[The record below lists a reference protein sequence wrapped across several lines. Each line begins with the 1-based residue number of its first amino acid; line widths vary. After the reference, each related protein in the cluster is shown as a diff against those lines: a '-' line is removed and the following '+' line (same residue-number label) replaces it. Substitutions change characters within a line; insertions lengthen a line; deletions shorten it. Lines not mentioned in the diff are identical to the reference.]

1 MIITK
6 KAISR
11 RTVLRG
17 VGATVALPLLDCM
30 VPALTAMSK
39 TAAAPTRRYGA
50 FYIPNGFSVGA
61 GHWTPTTEGPDFELP
76 FIQEPLEPFRDQLSV
91 LSGLYL
97 KTADAR
103 PGEGAGD
110 HSRGPGCYLTCV
122 HIKRT
127 EGAGIEAGT
136 SVDQIIAREFRTETQ
151 LDSLQLGLVQV
162 GTLGTCDAGY
172 ACAYRSTISWRTPA
186 TPLPMEIH
194 PRAVFER
201 LFGDGGT
208 TDPALR
214 EAQIAQRRSLLDSM
228 TQDVARFKMR
238 LGERDRSRVTEYL
251 EAVRDMERRI
261 QVAEE
266 QSDREMPLVESPE
279 GGIPAT
285 FEDHYRIMADL
296 LTLALQV
303 DLTRVFTFMLAE
315 EQSGRTYPESGV
327 AEGHHGISHHLYV
340 PKTLEKL
347 AKINRYHVQM
357 FTYLLDK
364 LRSTPDGEGSLLDH
378 SMIFYGSGLSDSDR
392 HSHENMTALLLGK
405 GAGQIK
411 GGRHIRCPQG
421 TPLANL
427 HLTTLHKMGVRLERF
442 GDSTGR
448 LEDVQLVDI

>member
-1 MIITK
+1 MIVTK
-6 KAISR
+6 KSISR
-11 RTVLRG
+11 RTALRG
-17 VGATVALPLLDCM
+17 VGATIALPLLDCM
-30 VPALTAMSK
+30 VPALTAVSK
-39 TAAAPTRRYGA
+39 TPAAPTRRYGA

-61 GHWTPTTEGPDFELP
+61 GHWTPATEGADFELP
-76 FIQEPLEPFRDQLSV
+76 FVQEPLEPFRDQLLV
-91 LSGLYL
+91 LSGLNL

-110 HSRGPGCYLTCV
+110 HSRGPGCYLTSV

-136 SVDQIIAREFRTETQ
+136 SVDQIIAREFRNKTQ
-151 LDSLQLGLVQV
+151 LDSLQVGLVQV
-162 GTLGTCDAGY
+162 DTLGTCDAGY
-172 ACAYRSTISWRTPA
+172 ACTYRSTISWRTPT

-208 TDPALR
+208 TNPELR
-214 EAQIAQRRSLLDSM
+214 RAQILQRRSLLDSM
-228 TQDVARFKMR
+228 IEDVARLKTQ
-238 LGERDRSRVTEYL
+238 LGIRDRNRLNEYL
-251 EAVRDMERRI
+251 ESVRDIERRI

-266 QSDREMPLVESPE
+266 QSDREMPLVEAPA

-285 FEDHYRIMADL
+285 FEDHFKVMADL
-296 LTLALQV
+296 LVLAFQA

-340 PKTLEKL
+340 PKTLKKL
-347 AKINRYHVQM
+347 AMINRYHVQT
-357 FTYLLDK
+357 FTYLLEK
-364 LRSTPDGEGSLLDH
+364 LRSVSDGDGSLLDH
-378 SMIFYGSGLSDSDR
+378 SMILYGSGLSDSDR
-392 HSHENMTALLLGK
+392 HSHENMTALLLGG

-411 GGRHIRCPQG
+411 GNQHIRCQQG
-421 TPLANL
+421 TPLADL
-427 HLTTLHKMGVRLERF
+427 HLTTLDKMGVRLDRF

-448 LEDVQLVDI
+448 LEDIQLVSL